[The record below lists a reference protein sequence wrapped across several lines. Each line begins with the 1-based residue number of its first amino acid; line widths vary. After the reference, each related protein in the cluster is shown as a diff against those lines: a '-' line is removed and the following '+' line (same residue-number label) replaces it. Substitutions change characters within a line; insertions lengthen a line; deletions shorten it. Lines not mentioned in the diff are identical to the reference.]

1 MTFEL
6 KHRLTYN
13 TIGWANFSD
22 NVAPLTLG
30 HWTIFQ
36 KIAYEFDF
44 SATHGTKFKVGPIA
58 TVIYQAAGS
67 STDWVHSKMGV
78 KYAYALELRDRG
90 QHGFML
96 PVAQIQPTVQET
108 WAGIQGM
115 AWEIVKEL

>member
-1 MTFEL
+1 MSGKL
-6 KHRLTYN
+6 
-13 TIGWANFSD
+13 
-22 NVAPLTLG
+22 P
-30 HWTIFQ
+30 IFPTVTMLENDF
-36 KIAYEFDF
+36 KNFDF